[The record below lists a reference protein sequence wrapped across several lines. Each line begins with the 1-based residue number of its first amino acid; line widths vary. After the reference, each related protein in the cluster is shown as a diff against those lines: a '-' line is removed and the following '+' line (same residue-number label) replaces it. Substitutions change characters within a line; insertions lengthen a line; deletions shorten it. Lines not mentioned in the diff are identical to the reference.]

1 MISRS
6 TVLGALVVA
15 ELVIVG
21 IGAKAIAGGSSSGF
35 GPPPPGAHGF
45 GLHDLASSATTP
57 LDRTFVAGP
66 APRIVVDAHDVDVV
80 VDGTGG
86 PAVQVTETIR
96 KAGYVTG
103 DIPTISAQQTLE
115 GVRVSATGTTDVI
128 AIGRLTHEVRIT
140 APSGARVEI
149 TSAGHVD
156 AGGLRTKLIAHLA
169 EGAFVIHD
177 HRGDVDVSTGS
188 GSIRMVDVQGSD
200 IAASTR
206 DGRVYLTRIGA
217 DRIHASSASG
227 RIVGADVRAV
237 DGVLTTRDGRIIL
250 SFADNSDATVDAHT
264 GDGKIRV
271 TGFDVTQG
279 DGGHSMVRL
288 GSGRGRFEVST
299 DNGPITITHGA
310 NV

>member
-6 TVLGALVVA
+6 TVLGALVVV
-15 ELVIVG
+15 ELAIVG
-21 IGAKAIAGGSSSGF
+21 MGAKAIAGGGS
-35 GPPPPGAHGF
+35 GPPQAGPGFALRDF
-45 GLHDLASSATTP
+45 GSSAATP
-57 LDRTFVAGP
+57 LDRTFLTGP
-66 APRIVVDAHDVDVV
+66 APRIVVDAHDVAVV

-86 PAVQVTETIR
+86 PAVRVTETVR
-96 KAGYVTG
+96 KAGYVAG
-103 DIPTISAQQTLE
+103 DIPAIVAQQTPD
-115 GVRVSATGTTDVI
+115 GVRITATGSTDVI
-128 AIGRLTHEVRIT
+128 AIGKLTHEVRIS
-140 APSGARVEI
+140 APVGAHVEI

-156 AGGLRTKLIAHLA
+156 AGGLRSKLIAHLA

-177 HRGDVDVSTGS
+177 HRGDVDVSTGG
-188 GSIRMVDVQGSD
+188 GSIRMVDVQGSE

-264 GDGKIRV
+264 GDGKVRV
-271 TGFDVTQG
+271 TGFDATQS
-279 DGGHSMVRL
+279 DGGHSIVRL

-299 DNGPITITHGA
+299 DDGSITITHGA